1 VVGVPDGANAG
12 RHRAA
17 EPAEPA
23 TTDATTDTTEDPQE
37 QPPGTPE
44 DQVNGEIARAE
55 ISDWLRDLFPFGD
68 GATPHQAGG
77 GGTGGQFMFASLEEL
92 DGIIAKWKEERDGI
106 IADRDAILAAQDT
119 VAPPAGDTMSVE
131 LTEASK
137 SSLAA
142 MKQHSEAMLK
152 YANDYIAKL
161 YASRVQM
168 ATQEE
173 GARETMHSVS
183 RDLDA

>member
-17 EPAEPA
+17 ETDETT
-23 TTDATTDTTEDPQE
+23 TTDAQE
-37 QPPGTPE
+37 PEPGTPE

-55 ISDWLRDLFPFGD
+55 ISDWLKDLFPFGD
-68 GATPHQAGG
+68 DATPHQAGG
-77 GGTGGQFMFASLEEL
+77 GGTGGQFMFASLDEL
-92 DGIIAKWKEERDGI
+92 DSVINKWKEERDGI
-106 IADRDAILAAQDT
+106 IADRDVILAAQDT
-119 VAPPAGDTMSVE
+119 LAPPAGDMMSVA
-131 LTEASK
+131 LTEQSK
-137 SSLAA
+137 YSIAA

-168 ATQEE
+168 AAQED

-183 RDLDA
+183 RDLEA

>member
-1 VVGVPDGANAG
+1 MAPDVILRRRIV
-12 RHRAA
+12 RHR
-17 EPAEPA
+17 
-23 TTDATTDTTEDPQE
+23 
-37 QPPGTPE
+37 
-44 DQVNGEIARAE
+44 R
-55 ISDWLRDLFPFGD
+55 GD
-68 GATPHQAGG
+68 GAGG
-77 GGTGGQFMFASLEEL
+77 VG
-92 DGIIAKWKEERDGI
+92 
-106 IADRDAILAAQDT
+106 AAT
-119 VAPPAGDTMSVE
+119 
-131 LTEASK
+131 
-137 SSLAA
+137 A